1 MTFAAVVR
9 LLRAV
14 PASMY
19 AGFGACVVFVS
30 AWTLHVN
37 AVDSAYQRGQRDMLR
52 GAHFDSTLVATISK
66 ARETATAHT
75 DTVLRVVTRQVRRVD
90 SIVVADTI
98 RERFP
103 VVDTLVIESKALV
116 VAVDSLTRTLTVER
130 NTTALLVSTLR
141 QSVTDARLETARL
154 SAANLVLAK
163 RPTRK
168 RAVAYALLSAGAG
181 YAAGAR

>member
-1 MTFAAVVR
+1 MTFAAVWR

-19 AGFGACVVFVS
+19 AGAGLCAAFV
-30 AWTLHVN
+30 AVWALHVN
-37 AVDSAYQRGQRDMLR
+37 AVDAAYKRGASDTLK

-66 ARETATAHT
+66 ARDTATAHT
-75 DTVLRVVTRQVRRVD
+75 DTIIKTVQKIVRRVD
-90 SIVVADTI
+90 SIVVPDTV

-103 VVDTLVIESKALV
+103 VVDTLVVESKALV
-116 VAVDSLTRTLTVER
+116 VAVDSLTRTIAVER
-130 NTTALLVSTLR
+130 NATALLVSTLQR
-141 QSVTDARLETARL
+141 SVTDARLEAARESARVAVL
-154 SAANLVLAK
+154 SK

-168 RAVAYALLSAGAG
+168 HEVLVALLSAGAG